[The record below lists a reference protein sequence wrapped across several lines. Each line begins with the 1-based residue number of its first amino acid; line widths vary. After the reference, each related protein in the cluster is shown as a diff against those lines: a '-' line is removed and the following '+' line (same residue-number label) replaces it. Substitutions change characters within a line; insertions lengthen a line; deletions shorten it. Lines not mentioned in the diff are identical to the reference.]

1 MQCRSS
7 DEILE
12 EGRNPIFCS
21 STIFCKHKLE
31 IGHHVKYFIKHFNRI
46 PNLLQS
52 EPCIDRSVC
61 PVDLAVRASPWHV
74 TDSNRT
80 RNNSRLRT
88 NRVWHPNI
96 ELQSGKVLHPLFEKD
111 WRPVL
116 SINTAIFWLAGA
128 ARVSHFVV
136 RTPRSVLTFTRLCH
150 SCFSS
155 SPIRSIPRT
164 SSRRARSAAIAS
176 CSTHRSGSRSRRVWH
191 LPQERVPPAIGRVV
205 ISLSFG

>member
-1 MQCRSS
+1 MF
-7 DEILE
+7 I
-12 EGRNPIFCS
+12 
-21 STIFCKHKLE
+21 TKH
-31 IGHHVKYFIKHFNRI
+31 HH
-46 PNLLQS
+46 LLQPNS
-52 EPCIDRSVC
+52 KPPAPPEHCIDSRSRDLC
-61 PVDLAVRASPWHV
+61 HVDLAVRASPWHG

-88 NRVWHPNI
+88 NSVWHPNI
-96 ELQSGKVLHPLFEKD
+96 ELQSGKVLHSLFEKD

-136 RTPRSVLTFTRLCH
+136 RTPRSDLTFTCLCH
-150 SCFSS
+150 SYFSS
-155 SPIRSIPRT
+155 SPTWSIPRT